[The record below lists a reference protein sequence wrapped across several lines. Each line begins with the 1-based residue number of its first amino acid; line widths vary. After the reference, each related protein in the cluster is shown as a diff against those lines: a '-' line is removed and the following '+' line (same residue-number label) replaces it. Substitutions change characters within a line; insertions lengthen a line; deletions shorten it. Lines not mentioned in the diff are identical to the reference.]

1 MSQKIVFMG
10 TPSFSVP
17 ILESLRNSNHTI
29 LHVYSQPP
37 KKANRGQKIKISP
50 VETFARKYSLS
61 IRTPKNLNTEEE
73 FNFLN
78 QLKPDIVIVVAYGK
92 IIPKKFLKIAKN
104 GFINIHA
111 SLLPK
116 WRGAAPIQ
124 RSIMNLDIE
133 TGISIMKIVEK
144 LDAGPVMHQEKI
156 SINENTNALNLSEEL
171 SNLGA
176 KSITD
181 IINKIENGKAIF
193 LEQNHDQATYAKK
206 IDKKEGE
213 IDWNDEAKIILGKIN
228 GLNPNPGAWF
238 NYKGERY
245 KIWKAKVVD
254 AQGKVGTIIDN
265 SFTVACHKQSIKI
278 LEIQKEGK
286 TRQKT
291 EDFLLGNNVK
301 KGEKTI

>member
-17 ILESLRNSNHTI
+17 ILESLCNSNHTI

-156 SINENTNALNLSEEL
+156 SINENTNALKLSEDL

-193 LEQNHDQATYAKK
+193 LEQNHAQATYAKK

-213 IDWNDEAKIILGKIN
+213 IDWNDEAKTILGKIN

-254 AQGKVGTIIDN
+254 VQGKVGTIIDN
-265 SFTVACHKQSIKI
+265 SFTVACHQQSIKI

>member
-17 ILESLRNSNHTI
+17 ILESLCNSNHTI

-156 SINENTNALNLSEEL
+156 SINENTNALKLSEDL

-193 LEQNHDQATYAKK
+193 LEQNHAQATYAKK

-213 IDWNDEAKIILGKIN
+213 IDWNDEARTILGKIN

-254 AQGKVGTIIDN
+254 VQGKVGTIIDN
-265 SFTVACHKQSIKI
+265 SFTVACHQQSIKI

>member
-17 ILESLRNSNHTI
+17 ILESLCNSNHTI

-156 SINENTNALNLSEEL
+156 SINENTNALKLSEEL

-176 KSITD
+176 KSIID

-213 IDWNDEAKIILGKIN
+213 INWNDEAKIILGKIN

-254 AQGKVGTIIDN
+254 VQGKVGTIIDN
-265 SFTVACHKQSIKI
+265 SFTVACHQQSIKI

-286 TRQKT
+286 TKQKT

>member
-1 MSQKIVFMG
+1 MSLKIVFMG

-17 ILESLRNSNHTI
+17 ILESLCNSNHTI

-50 VETFARKYSLS
+50 VETFARKFSLS
-61 IRTPKNLNTEEE
+61 IRTPKNLNTEE

-133 TGISIMKIVEK
+133 TGISVMKIVEK

-156 SINENTNALNLSEEL
+156 SINENTNALKLSQEL

-176 KSITD
+176 KSIID

-213 IDWNDEAKIILGKIN
+213 INWNDEAKIILGKIN

-254 AQGKVGTIIDN
+254 VQGKVGTIIDN
-265 SFTVACHKQSIKI
+265 SFTVACHHQSIKI